1 MRFGISTSPQRC
13 SWDWLLEVWQQ
24 ADQVELFESGWTFDH
39 FYPLFG
45 NSTEDCLE
53 GWISLTA
60 LLQATTRLRG
70 GVLVTG
76 MLYRHPAVLANMAS
90 TLDITSR
97 GRLELG
103 VGAGWN
109 EEECEAYGFE
119 LGTMAERF
127 DRFEEGMEVLRLLL
141 TQDRSTFSGQW
152 YSLNDAM
159 NNPKGPQDP
168 LPICV
173 GGSGLRRTIPTA
185 AKYAH
190 HWNYGSPT
198 MNVDDFTMRHE
209 VFLQALETEQRSRAD
224 MTVSTIVRYAGD
236 MDAMVA
242 EAASYAAAGIDLA
255 IVSIPKSADPSVVT
269 SIAAALEP
277 LAS

>member
-1 MRFGISTSPQRC
+1 MRFGVSTSPQRC
-13 SWDWLLEVWQQ
+13 TWDWLLEVWQRC
-24 ADQVELFESGWTFDH
+24 DDIELYESGWTFDH

-45 NSTEDCLE
+45 DSADDCFE
-53 GWISLTA
+53 GWIALTA

-90 TLDITSR
+90 TLDVTSR

-109 EEECEAYGFE
+109 EEECAAYGID
-119 LGTMAERF
+119 LGSMTDRF

-141 TQDRSTFSGQW
+141 TQDRSDFDGRW
-152 YSLNDAM
+152 YRLDDAM

-168 LPICV
+168 LPICI
-173 GGSGLRRTIPTA
+173 GGSGLQRTIPAA
-185 AKYAH
+185 AKFAH

-198 MNVDDFTMRHE
+198 MNVDDFHMRNA
-209 VFLQALETEQRSRAD
+209 VFLDALEAEGRDRAD
-224 MTVSTIVRYAGD
+224 VTVSTIIRYAGD
-236 MDAMVA
+236 LDATVRDVERFA
-242 EAASYAAAGIDLA
+242 RGRRRSCDHLDPEVRRSVDRRADRR
-255 IVSIPKSADPSVVT
+255 SARTP
-269 SIAAALEP
+269 
-277 LAS
+277 

>member
-1 MRFGISTSPQRC
+1 MSTSPQRC
-13 SWDWLLEVWQQ
+13 TWSWLLEVWQRC
-24 ADQVELFESGWTFDH
+24 DDIEVYESGWTFDH

-45 NSTEDCLE
+45 DSSEDCFE
-53 GWISLTA
+53 GWLSLTA

-76 MLYRHPAVLANMAS
+76 MVYRHPAVLANMAS
-90 TLDITSR
+90 TLDTISG

-109 EEECEAYGFE
+109 EEECTAYGID
-119 LGTMAERF
+119 LGSMADRF

-141 TQDRSTFSGQW
+141 TQERSDFSGRW
-152 YSLNDAM
+152 YRLRDAM

-168 LPICV
+168 LPICI
-173 GGSGLRRTIPTA
+173 GGSGMRRTIPAA

-198 MNVDDFTMRHE
+198 MSVEDFRMRE
-209 VFLQALETEQRSRAD
+209 AVFLEALAAEGRDRAD
-224 MTVSTIVRYAGD
+224 VTVSTIVRYAGD
-236 MDAMVA
+236 LDSTVRDARRFG
-242 EAASYAAAGIDLA
+242 EAGVDLA
-255 IVSIPKSADPSVVT
+255 IVSIPKSEDPSVVEP
-269 SIAAALEP
+269 IAEALAP
-277 LAS
+277 LA

>member
-1 MRFGISTSPQRC
+1 
-13 SWDWLLEVWQQ
+13 LLEVWQRC
-24 ADQVELFESGWTFDH
+24 DGIELYESGWTFDH

-45 NSTEDCLE
+45 DSADDCFE
-53 GWISLTA
+53 GWIALTA

-90 TLDITSR
+90 TLDVTSR

-109 EEECEAYGFE
+109 EEECAAYGID
-119 LGTMAERF
+119 LGSMADRF

-141 TQDRSTFSGQW
+141 TQDRSDFAGRW
-152 YSLNDAM
+152 YRLDNAL

-168 LPICV
+168 LPICI
-173 GGSGLRRTIPTA
+173 GGSGLQRTIPAA
-185 AKYAH
+185 AKFAQ

-198 MNVDDFTMRHE
+198 MNVDDFTMRHQ
-209 VFLQALETEQRSRAD
+209 VFLDALASEGRDRAD
-224 MTVSTIVRYAGD
+224 VTVSTIVRYAGD
-236 MDAMVA
+236 LDATTRDVEQFA
-242 EAASYAAAGIDLA
+242 EAGVDLA
-255 IVSIPKSADPSVVT
+255 IISIPKSDDPSIVEP
-269 SIAAALEP
+269 IAEALDS
-277 LAS
+277 LN

>member
-1 MRFGISTSPQRC
+1 MRFGVSTSPQRC
-13 SWDWLLEVWQQ
+13 TWDWLLDVWQRC
-24 ADQVELFESGWTFDH
+24 DDIELFESGWTFDH

-45 NSTEDCLE
+45 DSTEECYE
-53 GWISLTA
+53 GWITLTA
-60 LLQATTRLRG
+60 LLAHTTRLRG

-109 EEECEAYGFE
+109 DEECQAYGID
-119 LGTMAERF
+119 LGSMDDRF

-141 TQDRSTFSGQW
+141 TQDRSSFDGSW
-152 YSLNDAM
+152 YRLDNAM

-173 GGSGLRRTIPTA
+173 GGSGLKRTIPAA

-198 MNVDDFTMRHE
+198 MNLDDFAMRNR
-209 VFLQALETEQRSRAD
+209 VFLDALDREGRDRAEL
-224 MTVSTIVRYAGD
+224 TVSTIVRFDGD
-236 MDAMVA
+236 IAATAA
-242 EAASYAAAGIDLA
+242 EAEGFGEAGVDLA
-255 IVSIPKSADPSVVT
+255 LVSIPKHADPGVVEDV
-269 SIAAALEP
+269 AAG
-277 LAS
+277 LAHLT